1 MLRKWDEVIDIGF
14 NLQNS
19 NVHYIYAID
28 KNIYILYDKDKHV
41 LCKESGCFVSTL
53 RTFLRGLPCENCY
66 YQVSEVI
73 DNAFANKDKEFDSG
87 VNELLYKLVQASY
100 TDPSLYNAVSV
111 KYERMLKVLKEYL

>member
-1 MLRKWDEVIDIGF
+1 MLQKWNEVIDIGF

-19 NVHYIYAID
+19 NVHHIHAID
-28 KNIYILYDKDKHV
+28 KNTYILYDKDNHM
-41 LCKESGCFVSTL
+41 LCKESGCFVSIL
-53 RTFLRGLPCENCY
+53 RTFLRGLPYENCY

-73 DNAFANKDKEFDSG
+73 DNAFTNKDKEFESN

-100 TDPSLYNAVSV
+100 TDPYLYNGASV

>member
-1 MLRKWDEVIDIGF
+1 MLRKWNEVIDIGF

-19 NVHYIYAID
+19 NVHHIHAID
-28 KNIYILYDKDKHV
+28 KNTYILYDKDNHI
-41 LCKESGCFVSTL
+41 LCKESGCFVNTL
-53 RTFLRGLPCENCY
+53 RTFLRGLPCENCS

-73 DNAFANKDKEFDSG
+73 DNAFTNKEKEFHSG